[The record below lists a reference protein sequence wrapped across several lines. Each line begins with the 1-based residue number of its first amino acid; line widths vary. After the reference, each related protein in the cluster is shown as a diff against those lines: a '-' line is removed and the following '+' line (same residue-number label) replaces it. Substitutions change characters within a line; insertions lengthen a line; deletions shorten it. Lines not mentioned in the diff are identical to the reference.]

1 MTKRKTD
8 PAPAEEITHLDTSG
22 EAEVRRLAIVR
33 DYGGELAWPPEDEAR
48 AEIAEGLA
56 RAATAQDLAVVG
68 RPHP

>member
-8 PAPAEEITHLDTSG
+8 PAPAEEITHLDASG
-22 EAEVRRLAIVR
+22 ETAVLRLAIVR
-33 DYGGELAWPPEDEAR
+33 DYGGEVVWPPEAEAR
-48 AEIAEGLA
+48 AEIAAGLA